1 MVTKKVESSGDGTYR
16 NAAYTDAADD
26 ARSIMLNRV
35 SWGAVL
41 AGVVVALVVQLILNM
56 IGVGIGAATLDPGT
70 SDNPAAAT
78 LSIGS
83 GIWFAVCGIIAAL
96 LGGYTAGRLSGTPK
110 ASTAAWHGLTV
121 WALSALLVVF
131 LVGSSV
137 GGILGSTFNTMTNA
151 MGSLANV
158 AGSTVKTAAVA
169 TEDIDNPF
177 ASIEQSIKGAVPGD
191 ADPATLREAAV
202 ASMRAVVTGNEAKAE
217 KAREQAAQALSNAQN
232 IPLPEARAQVEEY
245 EAEYR
250 QSMEEAQPVAAD
262 VADTAAAA
270 ISTSALLAALGL
282 ILGAVAGWFGGR
294 KGWVALPSTAHTRT
308 YT

>member
-1 MVTKKVESSGDGTYR
+1 
-16 NAAYTDAADD
+16 
-26 ARSIMLNRV
+26 
-35 SWGAVL
+35 
-41 AGVVVALVVQLILNM
+41 
-56 IGVGIGAATLDPGT
+56 
-70 SDNPAAAT
+70 
-78 LSIGS
+78 
-83 GIWFAVCGIIAAL
+83 
-96 LGGYTAGRLSGTPK
+96 
-110 ASTAAWHGLTV
+110 
-121 WALSALLVVF
+121 
-131 LVGSSV
+131 
-137 GGILGSTFNTMTNA
+137 MTNA

-177 ASIEQSIKGAVPGD
+177 ASIEQSIKGSVPGD

-217 KAREQAAQALSNAQN
+217 KAREQAAQGLSNAQN

-250 QSMEEAQPVAAD
+250 QSMEEAQQVAAD
-262 VADTAAAA
+262 AADTAAA

-294 KGWVALPSTAHTRT
+294 KGWVALP
-308 YT
+308 